1 MASELA
7 GCNFFGGTKLTKLKR
22 SNLNTAYLVHGHQM
36 ACLLD
41 SQEGKTLI
49 GLDLSCGLAGDNPS
63 LLGGLDE
70 VFLFCI
76 ERLKNEVF
84 NKCQKQR
91 TYLARPPELGNPG
104 LTANPVADEVLLAII
119 SQDTII
125 RLSQKQRHISGQVG
139 DLIKSIAC
147 YYYY

>member
-70 VFLFCI
+70 VFLFL
-76 ERLKNEVF
+76 LK
-84 NKCQKQR
+84 
-91 TYLARPPELGNPG
+91 
-104 LTANPVADEVLLAII
+104 
-119 SQDTII
+119 
-125 RLSQKQRHISGQVG
+125 
-139 DLIKSIAC
+139 
-147 YYYY
+147 